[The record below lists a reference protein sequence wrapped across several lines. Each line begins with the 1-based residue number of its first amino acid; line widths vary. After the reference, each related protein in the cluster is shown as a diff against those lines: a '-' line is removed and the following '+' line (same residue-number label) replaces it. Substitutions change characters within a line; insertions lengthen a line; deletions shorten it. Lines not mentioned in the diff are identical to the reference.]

1 MGPFTHEKTLHH
13 ELSSTFKAGM
23 TFLASKWRA
32 VNKPDF
38 RYLPT
43 QMELIRPKILQN
55 RQAPIKAPEWYA
67 AGFVS
72 DYGMSSLENDF
83 NTYAELAMTEP
94 EKLKQLADQY
104 HRIRFKTRIL
114 TQL

>member
-1 MGPFTHEKTLHH
+1 MDVIRSAALE
-13 ELSSTFKAGM
+13 S
-23 TFLASKWRA
+23 RQ
-32 VNKPDF
+32 D
-38 RYLPT
+38 PT
-43 QMELIRPKILQN
+43 
-55 RQAPIKAPEWYA
+55 KAPKWHA

-104 HRIRFKTRIL
+104 PIIRAKTRIL
-114 TQL
+114 VQFYGRLAPELKRRFAK